1 VGNRLMENHFR
12 NGAGVGKMLTEK
24 HFRSGDGSEKVTYEE
39 GFVRKSFNNTKPS
52 YGKCFS

>member
-1 VGNRLMENHFR
+1 MENHFR